1 MGKIACKTPIREA
14 SRLIQMFTSHFAP
27 PDPRAQSHYYLYSRA
42 PTFLSDLIPNGSEGS
57 SPPNHYIT
65 SAFNTSRHPLGIH
78 QLSKPDML
86 TEGLYQSLYPSEFNP
101 LVSSLTLQWNT
112 CCSLPSLT
120 AHICRFHRSSFPNP
134 PSPLIALSQHHL

>member
-1 MGKIACKTPIREA
+1 MLIDKLLLEGFMGKVACKTPIREA

-65 SAFNTSRHPLGIH
+65 SAFNTSRHPLSTY
-78 QLSKPDML
+78 QLGRTGKPVTHD
-86 TEGLYQSLYPSEFNP
+86 YH
-101 LVSSLTLQWNT
+101 TLQKSREETKTKEQN
-112 CCSLPSLT
+112 
-120 AHICRFHRSSFPNP
+120 AHTTKRNP
-134 PSPLIALSQHHL
+134 KMST